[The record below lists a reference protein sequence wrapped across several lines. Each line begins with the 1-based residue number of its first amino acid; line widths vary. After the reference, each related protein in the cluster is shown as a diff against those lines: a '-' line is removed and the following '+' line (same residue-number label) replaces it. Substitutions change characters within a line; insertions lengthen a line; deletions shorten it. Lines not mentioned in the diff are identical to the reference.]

1 MSFLQL
7 HQSGSSERPE
17 VSKYTQ
23 IFLCILCFQ
32 LMSSKLT
39 ADVLLS
45 AQELALQFYTSECHP
60 VSFPSP
66 EVISLSDIL
75 ILLCGTMPSSLLAIS
90 SARPVFKV
98 TVTHCNTN
106 EDSSFGL
113 FSLP

>member
-1 MSFLQL
+1 
-7 HQSGSSERPE
+7 
-17 VSKYTQ
+17 
-23 IFLCILCFQ
+23 
-32 LMSSKLT
+32 MSSKLT